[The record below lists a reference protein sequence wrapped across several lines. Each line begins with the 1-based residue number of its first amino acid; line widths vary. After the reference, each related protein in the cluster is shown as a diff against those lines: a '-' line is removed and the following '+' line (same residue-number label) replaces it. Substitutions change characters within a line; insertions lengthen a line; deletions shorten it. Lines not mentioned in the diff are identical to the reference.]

1 MGRAQQ
7 GFVIVTE
14 SSRLELLDG
23 LATLS
28 ADEYLEGKGSA
39 LDERTAVVNLCRAHT
54 YLSKGYYVSLLADA
68 RHHTCLPN
76 LRTIQELR
84 NPFTYLRVLQEAGVE
99 IADARTLRERRRV
112 QSPRVVAVPE
122 VVAVGAGVAVPVFAE
137 PPALEVPL
145 DVTPSSK
152 PYREVWSVFGQTRDA
167 RHASI
172 CAAVFNTYAL
182 PLARLRLYEED
193 GTWQVG
199 QVTPVSIATLD
210 PPDLELLMGEL
221 SAGRFLRPKS
231 NGAGP
236 KPLRI
241 ACLYDPADTLAPS
254 DRDTLDTF
262 ARIAVRRGLRF
273 DRIGREDLPSLAEYD
288 ALFIRTVTAIDHWS
302 FTFAQTAESLD
313 IPVIDDPQSI
323 LKCSNKVY
331 LQELFK
337 RNGIAAPQTRTISR
351 KTPFEEVRALGFPLI
366 VKQPDGTFSQA
377 VKKANDIAEFD
388 VIAAEMFKRSP
399 LLIVQEFIPTMFD
412 WRVGV
417 LENRVLFACK
427 YYMAEGH
434 WQIVKV
440 HCGERDY
447 GRVEAIPVSQVPP
460 AVLQLAL
467 ESTALVGDGLYGVDL
482 KETPAGPVVIEIND
496 NPNIQEGYEDVAEGE
511 SIYDAVLG
519 AFVARIRNRAG
530 AGEAR

>member
-1 MGRAQQ
+1 MDRAQP

-14 SSRLELLDG
+14 SNRLELLDG
-23 LATLS
+23 LPTLS
-28 ADEYLEGKGSA
+28 ADEYLEGKASG
-39 LDERTAVVNLCRAHT
+39 LTDRIAVVNLCRSYT

-76 LRTIQELR
+76 LRAIQELR
-84 NPFTYLRVLQEAGVE
+84 NPLTYLRVLAEAGVA
-99 IADARTLRERRRV
+99 IADARTVRKRGTT
-112 QSPRVVAVPE
+112 PR
-122 VVAVGAGVAVPVFAE
+122 AVGVPAMVGVGAETELVELESAVEE
-137 PPALEVPL
+137 PA
-145 DVTPSSK
+145 K
-152 PYREVWSVFGQTRDA
+152 PYRELWSVFGRTLDT
-167 RHASI
+167 RHAEACS
-172 CAAVFNTYAL
+172 AVFETYPL

-193 GTWQVG
+193 GHWKIG

-210 PPDLELLMGEL
+210 PPDLDLLLGEL
-221 SAGRFLRPKS
+221 GARRFLRPRS
-231 NGAGP
+231 NGSGR

-241 ACLYDPADTLAPS
+241 ACLYDPTDALAPS
-254 DRDTLDTF
+254 DRDTLEVF
-262 ARIAVRRGLRF
+262 AQVATRRGLRF
-273 DRIGREDLPSLAEYD
+273 ERIGREDLPSLAEYD

-302 FTFAQTAESLD
+302 FTFAQTAESFD

-351 KTPFEEVRALGFPLI
+351 KTPFEEVEVLGFPLI

-377 VKKANDIAEFD
+377 VKKANDAAEFEA
-388 VIAAEMFKRSP
+388 IAAEMFKRSP
-399 LLIVQEFIPTMFD
+399 LLIVQEFIPTTFD

-417 LENRVLFACK
+417 LENRVLFVCK

-440 HCGERDY
+440 QGGERDY
-447 GRVEAIPVSQVPP
+447 GRVEAIPLELAPP
-460 AVLQLAL
+460 EVLRLAL

-482 KETPAGPVVIEIND
+482 KDTAAGPVVIEIND
-496 NPNIQEGYEDVAEGE
+496 NPNIQQGFEDAAEGE
-511 SIYDAVLG
+511 RIYEAVLG

-530 AGEAR
+530 VGEAR

>member
-1 MGRAQQ
+1 MDRAQP

-14 SSRLELLDG
+14 SNRLELLDG
-23 LATLS
+23 LPTLS
-28 ADEYLEGKGSA
+28 ADEYLEGKASGLA
-39 LDERTAVVNLCRAHT
+39 ERIAVVNLCRSYT

-76 LRTIQELR
+76 LRAIQELR
-84 NPFTYLRVLQEAGVE
+84 NPLTYLRVLAEAGVA
-99 IADARTLRERRRV
+99 IADARTVRKR
-112 QSPRVVAVPE
+112 SATPRVVAVPAM
-122 VVAVGAGVAVPVFAE
+122 VAVGAGTELVDPTGLESAVEELA
-137 PPALEVPL
+137 
-145 DVTPSSK
+145 K
-152 PYREVWSVFGQTRDA
+152 PYREVWSIFGRTLDE
-167 RHASI
+167 RHAEA
-172 CAAVFNTYAL
+172 CRAVYETYPL
-182 PLARLRLYEED
+182 PLARLRFYEED

-199 QVTPVSIATLD
+199 QLTPVSIASLD
-210 PPDLELLMGEL
+210 PPDVNLLLSELG
-221 SAGRFLRPKS
+221 AGRFLRPRS
-231 NGAGP
+231 NGSGR

-254 DRDTLDTF
+254 DRDTLDVF
-262 ARIAVRRGLRF
+262 ARVATRRGLRF
-273 DRIGREDLPSLAEYD
+273 ERIGREDLPSLAEYD

-302 FTFAQTAESLD
+302 FTFAQTAESFD

-351 KTPFEEVRALGFPLI
+351 KTPFEEVAVLGFPLI

-377 VKKANDIAEFD
+377 VKKANDAAEFET
-388 VIAAEMFKRSP
+388 IAAEMFKRSP
-399 LLIVQEFIPTMFD
+399 LLIVQEFIPTKFD

-417 LENRVLFACK
+417 LENRVLFVCK

-440 HCGERDY
+440 QGGERDY
-447 GRVEAIPVSQVPP
+447 GRVEAIPLELTPP
-460 AVLQLAL
+460 DVLRLAL

-482 KETPAGPVVIEIND
+482 KDTPSGPVVIEIND
-496 NPNIQEGYEDVAEGE
+496 NPNIQEGYEDAAEGE
-511 SIYDAVLG
+511 RIYEAVLG